1 MADDAPVVDGT
12 LLEAAKEN
20 IRPLA
25 SGRRATALAGAL
37 AAPHAQRDAEHA
49 RFRSAIAAALAS
61 PDADAL
67 RAYAAYVEW
76 TVETYPAGHASL
88 VPLLEEA
95 TRALR
100 GRYAQDARYVRLWA
114 AYAALV
120 ARPEAVWRFALANEL
135 GTRWAAL
142 YEALAG
148 VLERAGR

>member
-1 MADDAPVVDGT
+1 MADARVVDGT

-25 SGRRATALAGAL
+25 T
-37 AAPHAQRDAEHA
+37 PHAQRGAEHA
-49 RFRSAIAAALAS
+49 RFRSAIAAALES

-67 RAYAAYVEW
+67 GAYAAYVDW

-120 ARPEAVWRFALANEL
+120 ARPALRSRTSS
-135 GTRWAAL
+135 G
-142 YEALAG
+142 
-148 VLERAGR
+148 RAGRRCTRRLRAYSSARAGERPP

>member
-1 MADDAPVVDGT
+1 MADAPVVDGT

-25 SGRRATALAGAL
+25 FGRRATALAGAL
-37 AAPHAQRDAEHA
+37 ATPHAQRDAERA
-49 RFRSAIAAALAS
+49 RFRSAIAEALAS
-61 PDADAL
+61 PEAD
-67 RAYAAYVEW
+67 VDW

-135 GTRWAAL
+135 GTSWAAL

-148 VLERAGR
+148 VLERAGRWAL

>member
-1 MADDAPVVDGT
+1 VD
-12 LLEAAKEN
+12 
-20 IRPLA
+20 
-25 SGRRATALAGAL
+25 
-37 AAPHAQRDAEHA
+37 
-49 RFRSAIAAALAS
+49 
-61 PDADAL
+61 
-67 RAYAAYVEW
+67 W

-114 AYAALV
+114 AYAGLV